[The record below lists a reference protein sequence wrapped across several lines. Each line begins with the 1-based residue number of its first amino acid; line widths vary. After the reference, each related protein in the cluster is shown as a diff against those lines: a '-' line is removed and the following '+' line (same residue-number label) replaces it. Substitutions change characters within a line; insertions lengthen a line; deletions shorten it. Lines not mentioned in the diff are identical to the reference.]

1 MKVLVA
7 GANGTTG
14 RLLIENLKK
23 DGHEAYAM
31 VRKEEQK
38 SDMEKLGGIPV
49 VADLESDVGHAV
61 KGMDVVMFAAGSG
74 SKTGPDKTTSVDR
87 DGAINLM
94 KSTEKFGIKKFVI
107 LSSFGAGRELGEPE
121 EGNEGMHHYL
131 KMKKEADEYL
141 KSTELDYTIV
151 RPGGL
156 TNDASTSKIQVGE
169 TVERGSIPRADVAK
183 TMIAAIQEPN
193 AYHKAFEMISGD
205 VQIEDALKSL

>member
-7 GANGTTG
+7 GANGHTG
-14 RLLIENLKK
+14 RLLIEYLKQ

-31 VRKEEQK
+31 IRKAEQK
-38 SDMEKLGGIPV
+38 PDMEKLGGIPV
-49 VADLESDVGHAV
+49 VADLEGDVGHAV
-61 KGMDVVMFAAGSG
+61 KGMDVVIFAAGSG
-74 SKTGPDKTTSVDR
+74 SKTGPDKTTAVDR

-94 KSTEKFGIKKFVI
+94 KATEKFGIKKFII
-107 LSSFGAGRELGEPE
+107 LSSFGAGRDLGEPE
-121 EGNEGMHHYL
+121 KGEEAMHHYL

-141 KSTELDYTIV
+141 MGTELDYTIV

-156 TNDASTSKIQVGE
+156 THDASTSKIEVGE
-169 TVERGSIPRADVAK
+169 TVDRGSVPRADVAK

-205 VQIEDALKSL
+205 VQIEEALKSL

>member
-7 GANGTTG
+7 GANGHTG
-14 RLLIENLKK
+14 RLLIQYLKQ
-23 DGHEAYAM
+23 DGHEPYGM
-31 VRKEEQK
+31 LRKEEQK
-38 SDMEKLGGIPV
+38 PELEKLGGIPV
-49 VADLESDVGHAV
+49 IADLEGDVGHAV
-61 KGMDVVMFAAGSG
+61 RGMDVVIFAAGSG

-94 KSTEKFGIKKFVI
+94 KATEKTGTKKFII

-121 EGNEGMHHYL
+121 KGNEGMYHYL

-141 KSTELDYTIV
+141 MSTGLDYTIV

-156 TNDASTSKIQVGE
+156 THDESTSKIKVGD
-169 TVERGSIPRADVAK
+169 TVERGSVPRADVAK
-183 TMIAAIQEPN
+183 TMIAAIQEQN

-205 VQIEDALKSL
+205 VQIEEALKSL

>member
-7 GANGTTG
+7 GANGHTG
-14 RLLIENLKK
+14 RLLIQYLKK
-23 DGHEAYAM
+23 DGHEPYAM
-31 VRKEEQK
+31 IRKEEQK
-38 SDMEKLGGIPV
+38 VEMEKLGGVPV
-49 VADLESDVGHAV
+49 VADLEGDVGHAI

-74 SKTGPDKTTSVDR
+74 SKTGPDKTTAVDR
-87 DGAINLM
+87 DGAINLI
-94 KSTEKFGIKKFVI
+94 KATEKTGTKKFI
-107 LSSFGAGRELGEPE
+107 MLGSFGAGREIGKPE
-121 EGNEGMHHYL
+121 KGQEAMHHYL

-141 KSTELDYTIV
+141 MSTGLDYTIV

-156 TNDASTSKIQVGE
+156 THDESTSKIKVGE

-205 VQIEDALKSL
+205 VQIEDALRSL